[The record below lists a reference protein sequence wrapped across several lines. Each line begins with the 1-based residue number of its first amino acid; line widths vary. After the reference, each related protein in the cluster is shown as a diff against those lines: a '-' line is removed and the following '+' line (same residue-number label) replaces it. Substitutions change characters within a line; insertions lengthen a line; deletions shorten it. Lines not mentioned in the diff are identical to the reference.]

1 MPATIN
7 MQLKE
12 LNQLADVHDT
22 SAIMPVLFLG
32 HGSPMNAIEDNEFVR
47 GWQNIGKTIPKPR
60 AILCVSAH
68 WETKGTLVTAMPK
81 PPTIHDFG
89 GFPQALFNV
98 QYPAPG
104 SPEIAIETQKTI
116 HKTDVGLDEK
126 WGLDHGA
133 WSVIKH
139 LYPKADVPVLQLSL
153 DYTKSPQYHYEL
165 AQELASLRK
174 KGVLI
179 VGSGNIVHNL
189 RRVAWDK
196 IHEPEFGYDWAI
208 EANNTF
214 KKLVLNHDHQSL
226 INYQSLGSAVQ
237 LSAPSPDH
245 YLPLLYTLALQQ
257 DHEKVSIFNDKT
269 VMGSIAMT
277 SFKIDK
283 A

>member
-1 MPATIN
+1 
-7 MQLKE
+7 
-12 LNQLADVHDT
+12 
-22 SAIMPVLFLG
+22 
-32 HGSPMNAIEDNEFVR
+32 
-47 GWQNIGKTIPKPR
+47 
-60 AILCVSAH
+60 
-68 WETKGTLVTAMPK
+68 
-81 PPTIHDFG
+81 
-89 GFPQALFNV
+89 
-98 QYPAPG
+98 
-104 SPEIAIETQKTI
+104 
-116 HKTDVGLDEK
+116 
-126 WGLDHGA
+126 
-133 WSVIKH
+133 
-139 LYPKADVPVLQLSL
+139 L
-153 DYTKSPQYHYEL
+153 DYTKSPLYHYEL